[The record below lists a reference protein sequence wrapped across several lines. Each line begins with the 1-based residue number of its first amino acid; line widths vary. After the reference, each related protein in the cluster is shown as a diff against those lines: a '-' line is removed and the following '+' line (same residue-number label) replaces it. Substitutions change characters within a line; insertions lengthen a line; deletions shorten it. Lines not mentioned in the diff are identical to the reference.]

1 MKEFPDDE
9 LDKLF
14 RKSSEELDSTFDPD
28 DWNALKRKLDEQDGK
43 TPGAL
48 FKKWWPIGLLA
59 LLFIAGL
66 TTYLLTKDEETG
78 KVNMS
83 LIPVEKKMSEKT
95 RQIYNEQIVQDSN
108 ETVLNESGSETK
120 LDVENEE
127 IDNKNQI
134 LKNNREQ
141 QNEEFL
147 TNKSSDK
154 KLIRKAES
162 KKILPRR
169 WSKTGGVYLEPDR
182 SIGRRVDGAFYSK
195 NKSSETSRSQKESSS
210 SEENVIVGNSKLNTE
225 TNSDNLKTSKDEEN
239 KLPVSPVANGEN
251 TSEISTEFNSEA
263 VQSRSQINANLL
275 KSRALVTKKSNKLPE
290 IEKVETPKIT
300 EPTKAVEEER
310 ELTPKFAVRFGFSP
324 DLSSVGLKNFT
335 KPGTAVS
342 LLIEYSFLPK
352 LYFQTGLMRS
362 SKGYNAKPGEYEWPS
377 YWNDQK
383 ARPTSVDAICKVI
396 EVPLNLRYDISQSD
410 RSRWFVG
417 AGTSSYYMQ
426 DEKYEYN
433 YAPHTYNAKYYEQN
447 AATGWYWLS
456 HLNASAGYEYR
467 FSNKLSLLAEPYVRV
482 PIKKVGYGK
491 VNLFTTGI
499 WFSIRYTPNFK

>member
-78 KVNMS
+78 KVNTS
-83 LIPVEKKMSEKT
+83 LIPVEKMATEKSV
-95 RQIYNEQIVQDSN
+95 QVDNEKVAQNSN
-108 ETVLNESGSETK
+108 EAVLNESGSETK
-120 LDVENEE
+120 LEVENEE

-141 QNEEFL
+141 QKEEFL

-154 KLIRKAES
+154 KLISKTES

-169 WSKTGGVYLEPDR
+169 WSKAGGVYLEPDR

-195 NKSSETSRSQKESSS
+195 NKSSGPARSQKESSLN
-210 SEENVIVGNSKLNTE
+210 EENVILGKGELNTE
-225 TNSDNLKTSKDEEN
+225 TNSGNLKNRKEEEN
-239 KLPVSPVANGEN
+239 KLPVSPVASGE
-251 TSEISTEFNSEA
+251 SKSVVSTNFNSEA
-263 VQSRSQINANLL
+263 LQNRLQINANLL

-290 IEKVETPKIT
+290 IEKVETPKFT
-300 EPTKAVEEER
+300 EPTKAAEEER

-377 YWNDQK
+377 GWNDQK

-396 EVPLNLRYDISQSD
+396 EVPLNLRYDISQKD

-417 AGTSSYYMQ
+417 AGASSYYMQ

-433 YAPHTYNAKYYEQN
+433 YAPHTYNVKWYEKE

-467 FSNKLSLLAEPYVRV
+467 FSKRLSLLAEPYVRV

-491 VNLFTTGI
+491 VNLFTTGV
-499 WFSIRYTPNFK
+499 WFSIRYTPHFK

>member
-28 DWNALKRKLDEQDGK
+28 DWNALKRKLDEHDGK
-43 TPGAL
+43 TPGTL

-66 TTYLLTKDEETG
+66 TTYMLTRDERAG
-78 KVNMS
+78 KVNAS
-83 LIPVEKKMSEKT
+83 LTPGEKRVSEKT
-95 RQIYNEQIVQDSN
+95 GQLGNEQVAQSSK

-120 LDVENEE
+120 SGAENEVIDKKIQVPGNSRQRQKEE
-127 IDNKNQI
+127 ILNTKPS
-134 LKNNREQ
+134 E
-141 QNEEFL
+141 
-147 TNKSSDK
+147 K
-154 KLIRKAES
+154 KLISKAES

-195 NKSSETSRSQKESSS
+195 NETSEFSRSEKGSSLKEEKTVTGIEKSNAVTH
-210 SEENVIVGNSKLNTE
+210 SENA
-225 TNSDNLKTSKDEEN
+225 DNQLRGEN
-239 KLPVSPVANGEN
+239 KLAGSSTAGDQGNSVSTADLK
-251 TSEISTEFNSEA
+251 SEVEQNRLSIDA
-263 VQSRSQINANLL
+263 DLL
-275 KSRALVTKKSNKLPE
+275 KSRSFVSDRSNKLPE
-290 IEKVETPKIT
+290 IQKTDTPQIAEPVKQADAKDVTPK
-300 EPTKAVEEER
+300 
-310 ELTPKFAVRFGFSP
+310 LAVRFGFSP

-342 LLIEYSFLPK
+342 LLIEYLFLPK
-352 LYFQTGLMRS
+352 LYFQTGLIRS

-396 EVPLNLRYDISQSD
+396 EVPLNLRYDLSQND

-417 AGTSSYYMQ
+417 AGASSYYMQ

-433 YAPHTYNAKYYEQN
+433 YAPHTYNAKYYEKN

-467 FSNKLSLLAEPYVRV
+467 FSKKISLLAEPYVRV
-482 PIKKVGYGK
+482 PIKRVGYGK
-491 VNLFTTGI
+491 VNLFTTGV
-499 WFSIRYTPNFK
+499 WFSIRYTPHFK

>member
-28 DWNALKRKLDEQDGK
+28 DWNALKRKLDEHDGK
-43 TPGAL
+43 TPSAL
-48 FKKWWPIGLLA
+48 FKKWWPTGLLA
-59 LLFIAGL
+59 LLFVAGL
-66 TTYLLTKDEETG
+66 TTYVLKRDGETENINVSRTPVKSQISG
-78 KVNMS
+78 KTER
-83 LIPVEKKMSEKT
+83 IH
-95 RQIYNEQIVQDSN
+95 
-108 ETVLNESGSETK
+108 
-120 LDVENEE
+120 
-127 IDNKNQI
+127 
-134 LKNNREQ
+134 
-141 QNEEFL
+141 
-147 TNKSSDK
+147 SDK
-154 KLIRKAES
+154 LGKDAKKAVESESASDTKSVVKNGVSDSIAENTDSKTGEPKIDITTDKSAQKELVSKAEN

-195 NKSSETSRSQKESSS
+195 NKTSESLQSEKGSSLKEEKTEF
-210 SEENVIVGNSKLNTE
+210 SEEKSNVATHLGNV
-225 TNSDNLKTSKDEEN
+225 DNQLRGEN
-239 KLPVSPVANGEN
+239 KLPVS
-251 TSEISTEFNSEA
+251 STTGDQNNSVLTTDLDSEA
-263 VQSRSQINANLL
+263 GQNRLLIDADLL
-275 KSRALVTKKSNKLPE
+275 KSRSLIPSKSNKLPE
-290 IEKVETPKIT
+290 IEKTETPQII
-300 EPTKAVEEER
+300 EPIKQAEEN
-310 ELTPKFAVRFGFSP
+310 TSPKFAVRFGFSP
-324 DLSSVGLKNFT
+324 DISSVGLKNFT

-352 LYFQTGLMRS
+352 LYFQTGLIRS

-377 YWNDQK
+377 SWNDQK
-383 ARPTSVDAICKVI
+383 ARPISVDAICKVI
-396 EVPLNLRYDISQSD
+396 EVPLNLRYDISQND

-417 AGTSSYYMQ
+417 AGASSYYMQ

-433 YAPHTYNAKYYEQN
+433 YAPHTYNIIWYEKE

-467 FSNKLSLLAEPYVRV
+467 FSKKLSLLAEPYVRI

-491 VNLFTTGI
+491 VNLFSTGV

>member
-28 DWNALKRKLDEQDGK
+28 DWNALKRKLDEHDGK

-59 LLFIAGL
+59 LLFVAGL
-66 TTYLLTKDEETG
+66 TTYMLTRDEKTE
-78 KVNMS
+78 NINLS
-83 LIPVEKKMSEKT
+83 RIPVESQVSGKTEKIDSDKLEKSAEIIVESESASDT
-95 RQIYNEQIVQDSN
+95 NSM
-108 ETVLNESGSETK
+108 
-120 LDVENEE
+120 VENEVTQSSTE
-127 IDNKNQI
+127 NTDIKPGQ
-134 LKNNREQ
+134 RENDITTQ
-141 QNEEFL
+141 KSARNE
-147 TNKSSDK
+147 
-154 KLIRKAES
+154 LISKAES
-162 KKILPRR
+162 KKRLPRR

-195 NKSSETSRSQKESSS
+195 NKTSEPSRSEKESSLNKEKTVFGGDKS
-210 SEENVIVGNSKLNTE
+210 KVEAQSKIIENPLR
-225 TNSDNLKTSKDEEN
+225 EEN
-239 KLPVSPVANGEN
+239 KLPLS
-251 TSEISTEFNSEA
+251 STVGDQNSSVLTTDLNSEVA
-263 VQSRSQINANLL
+263 KNRLLINADLL
-275 KSRALVTKKSNKLPE
+275 KSRSFVSRKLNKLPE
-290 IEKVETPKIT
+290 IQKTETPQVAETVKQ
-300 EPTKAVEEER
+300 PDANQAS
-310 ELTPKFAVRFGFSP
+310 PKFAIRFGFSP
-324 DLSSVGLKNFT
+324 DISSIGLKNFT

-352 LYFQTGLMRS
+352 LYFQTGLIRS

-377 YWNDQK
+377 NWNDQK

-396 EVPLNLRYDISQSD
+396 EIPLNFRYDISQSD

-417 AGTSSYYMQ
+417 AGASSYYMQ
-426 DEKYEYN
+426 NEKYEYN
-433 YAPHTYNAKYYEQN
+433 YAPHTYNVKWYDKE

-467 FSNKLSLLAEPYVRV
+467 FSKKLSLLAEPYVRV

-491 VNLFTTGI
+491 VNLFSTGV
-499 WFSIRYTPNFK
+499 WFSIRYTPHFK